1 MITRRLT
8 LASSMILSMCISCG
22 ISYAGA
28 ADKTAGYSSTVT
40 LKARPLSPSGYA
52 PLSSSKKITLNFQ
65 NIETRKL
72 LQILAQFSHSNFVIS
87 DEVKGSMS
95 IHLKDVPWTQ
105 ALRVILKSQGLSRQ
119 QVGRI
124 TMIGPIDAM
133 AAREIKELEV
143 HQKIEQLEPQT
154 TALVHL
160 NYSKAKDIV
169 EMLKKENVSLLS
181 SRGQVSYDER
191 TNTVWLKDN
200 VARIAG
206 VKSLI
211 RRLDQPVK
219 QVEIEARMVTLD
231 KPYEKEFGSRFG
243 LTISNHLS
251 GKFAGA
257 NQIASGINVPE
268 VTPITDRL
276 NFNLPAT
283 TLFASPATI
292 ALAALNFGSF
302 FLDSEL
308 SAMEKEGHAEIIG
321 SPRVIT
327 SDQHEAHIQ
336 EGQEIPYQAST
347 SSGATNIEFK
357 NATLS
362 LTVKPQVTPDNRVIL
377 TMKVTRDKVATG
389 TVSID
394 GQQVVPIDTEE
405 ESSQVLLN
413 NGQTVVLGGVF
424 THTSEKIVE
433 KVPWLGDLPIVGF
446 FFRHTQI
453 RNNKKE
459 LLVFLTPRI
468 INNPNQLNHGI
479 KPKLTLNNEDR
490 EEIED
495 ESNASEKKKEQERA
509 EAEQKKHQRQERWA
523 EYYKYEEQRK
533 QAYRER
539 ERQKKLKAEKAKEL
553 KKKQLALHKDN
564 KQAKKAAT
572 NKSSQEGNK

>member
-1 MITRRLT
+1 MKLRKQFTNAYDGVQGKVMDQT
-8 LASSMILSMCISCG
+8 
-22 ISYAGA
+22 
-28 ADKTAGYSSTVT
+28 
-40 LKARPLSPSGYA
+40 
-52 PLSSSKKITLNFQ
+52 LSSSKKITLNFQ

-87 DEVKGSMS
+87 DAVKGSMS

-105 ALRVILKSQGLSRQ
+105 ALRVILKSQGLSKQ

-124 TMIGPIDAM
+124 TMIGPIDEM

-143 HQKIEQLEPQT
+143 NQKIEQLEPQIT
-154 TALVHL
+154 SLVHL
-160 NYSKAKDIV
+160 NYAKAKEIV
-169 EMLKKENVSLLS
+169 EMLQKENVSLLS
-181 SRGQVSYDER
+181 TRGQVSYDER
-191 TNTVWLKDN
+191 TNTIWLKDN
-200 VARIAG
+200 VARIDS
-206 VKSLI
+206 VKRLI

-231 KPYEKEFGSRFG
+231 KPFEKEFGSRFG
-243 LTISNHLS
+243 LTITNHLS
-251 GKFAGA
+251 GTFAGA
-257 NQIASGINVPE
+257 NQIANGTNVTE

-283 TLFASPATI
+283 SLFTSPGSIAMAATNI
-292 ALAALNFGSF
+292 GSF
-302 FLDSEL
+302 FIDTEL

-321 SPRVIT
+321 TPRVIT

-347 SSGATNIEFK
+347 SSGATNVEFK

-389 TVSID
+389 TVNID

-413 NGQTVVLGGVF
+413 NRQTVVLGGVY
-424 THTSEKIVE
+424 TQTSERVVE
-433 KVPWLGDLPIVGF
+433 KVPWLGDIPILGF
-446 FFRHTQI
+446 LFRHTQI

-468 INNPNQLNHGI
+468 INNPGQLNGGI
-479 KPKLTLNNEDR
+479 KPTLSISKADQDEIEKESTETERKREKDR
-490 EEIED
+490 E
-495 ESNASEKKKEQERA
+495 KKAER
-509 EAEQKKHQRQERWA
+509 KRQRQEEWEQQQRA
-523 EYYKYEEQRK
+523 QEQRRQAYEEKQR
-533 QAYRER
+533 Q
-539 ERQKKLKAEKAKEL
+539 
-553 KKKQLALHKDN
+553 KQLAKEKEKEQKQLAQLQQQKQTQPNNTTKN
-564 KQAKKAAT
+564 KQQQGVYK
-572 NKSSQEGNK
+572 